1 MQSFAYVALEPS
13 GKKKTGFLDAADK
26 EAAIAQLSTQGA
38 YVLEIKPQA
47 ATDTPRNTKKAS
59 RQDVALFT
67 RRMAD
72 LAAAGLPLDR
82 VLQVVAEQ
90 SESGQLIEI
99 SEKALEDVR
108 TGLPISAALAKNPKV
123 FPLQY
128 TETLRAGEASGQFPE
143 VATRLADLQETEVA
157 RRSQVSSALIYPAI
171 LLTAAVGVVLFL
183 ILFVVPRMIGIFKDL
198 GNDLPFS
205 TKILLSSADFMTKNG
220 LLILGVT
227 FGLVV
232 VLKGYFS
239 TEAGAIARDRFL
251 LGAPIIGKVVG
262 KAVVSRYARILG
274 TLLFGGVPI
283 LEALRLSGMASGNRL
298 FQVTSDQVAN
308 EVREG
313 KRIHQAMRDSGS
325 FPPVLHHMVAIG
337 EETGDLPAVL
347 NRVATSLDFEVE
359 IGLRNLVAKIEPLI
373 LVLMGAFVGFVVLS
387 IALPIFQ
394 AQNLVK

>member
-1 MQSFAYVALEPS
+1 MQSFAYTALEPT
-13 GKKKTGFLDAADK
+13 GKKRTGFLDAADQ
-26 EAAIAQLSTQGA
+26 EAAIAQLSAQGT

-47 ATDTPRNTKKAS
+47 ATAVVRNTKKAS
-59 RQDVALFT
+59 RQEVALFT

-99 SEKALEDVR
+99 SEQALADVR
-108 TGLPISAALAKNPKV
+108 TGLPISAALAKYPKV

-157 RRSQVSSALIYPAI
+157 RRSQISSALIYPTI
-171 LLTAAVGVVLFL
+171 LLIAAIGVVFFL

-198 GNDLPFS
+198 GNDLPLS
-205 TKILLSSADFMTKNG
+205 TKILLSTADFLTKNG
-220 LLILGVT
+220 LVAFGALVAIVLILRGW
-227 FGLVV
+227 FA
-232 VLKGYFS
+232 
-239 TEAGAIARDRFL
+239 TEAGAISRDRFL
-251 LGAPIIGKVVG
+251 MRAPIIGKVVG

-283 LEALRLSGMASGNRL
+283 LEALRLSGLASGNRL
-298 FQVTSDQVAN
+298 FQVTSEQVAN
-308 EVREG
+308 DVREG
-313 KRIHQAMRDSGS
+313 KRIHQAMRDSNE

-359 IGLRNLVAKIEPLI
+359 VGLRNLVAKIEPLI